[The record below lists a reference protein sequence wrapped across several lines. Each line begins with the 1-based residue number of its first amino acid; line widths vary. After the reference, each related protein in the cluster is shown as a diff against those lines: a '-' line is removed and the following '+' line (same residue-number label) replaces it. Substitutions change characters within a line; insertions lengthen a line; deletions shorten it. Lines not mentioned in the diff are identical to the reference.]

1 MSVIRW
7 VTKISYLELLRA
19 SEGTLSCWSRLHCH
33 LLDRDRKHN
42 AIARGGIL
50 EAIGITDKMQW
61 SAGRLRNAEA
71 RDSML
76 THPFTECGSFY
87 YFDFAFLAKYTLESL
102 LSLPWSYPSR
112 A

>member
-1 MSVIRW
+1 
-7 VTKISYLELLRA
+7 
-19 SEGTLSCWSRLHCH
+19 
-33 LLDRDRKHN
+33 
-42 AIARGGIL
+42 
-50 EAIGITDKMQW
+50 MQW

-87 YFDFAFLAKYTLESL
+87 CFDFAFLAKYTVESL